1 MGFDIRAEQAA
12 AAVEDEGTVVVILDR
27 EGKPYGS
34 DEAPVTITVAG
45 RYSSRYRKAEA
56 AINRRPVRHKK
67 ATHET
72 YLDEAKEKVI
82 ACTISWAG
90 FVPAEFT
97 RENLTALY
105 EGCPWVLDQVAE
117 AMNDAANFSK
127 PASKTP

>member
-1 MGFDIRAEQAA
+1 MAFDIQAERAAT
-12 AAVEDEGTVVVILDR
+12 AVEDEGTVVVILDR
-27 EGKPYGS
+27 EGKPYGT

-45 RYSSRYRKAEA
+45 RYSSRYRRAEA
-56 AINRRPVRHKK
+56 AINRRPVKHKK

-82 ACTISWAG
+82 ACTISWTG
-90 FVPAEFT
+90 FLPAEMT

-117 AMNDAANFSK
+117 AMNDSANFSRAGS
-127 PASKTP
+127 PTP